1 MKKNKNKEQ
10 LERRLHPRIYHELP
24 LYIAANG
31 YDFKTTTQNIS
42 CSGAYCQ
49 IKKYIP
55 PFTKLA
61 IKMILPIIKKNN
73 RKERI
78 DINCKGVIVRSDDTA
93 KDGFNIAIF
102 FNEISEN
109 QKEKIVQYIHQY
121 LPEKI
126 CQS

>member
-1 MKKNKNKEQ
+1 MKKNKNKGI
-10 LERRLHPRIYHELP
+10 ERRVHPRIYHELP
-24 LYIAANG
+24 LHIAANG

-61 IKMILPIIKKNN
+61 IKMILPINKDNTKGKLDIKCN
-73 RKERI
+73 
-78 DINCKGVIVRSDDTA
+78 GVIVRSDDNIT

-109 QKEKIVQYIHQY
+109 QKEKIAQYIHQY

>member
-1 MKKNKNKEQ
+1 MKKNKSKGI
-10 LERRLHPRIYHELP
+10 ERRIHPRIYHELP

-61 IKMILPIIKKNN
+61 IKMILPIKKNN
-73 RKERI
+73 TKGKI
-78 DINCKGVIVRSDDTA
+78 DIKCNGVIVRSDDTS

-109 QKEKIVQYIHQY
+109 QKEKIAQYIHQY

-126 CQS
+126 C

>member
-1 MKKNKNKEQ
+1 MKKNKNKE
-10 LERRLHPRIYHELP
+10 LERRVHPRIYHELP

-61 IKMILPIIKKNN
+61 IKMILPIKKNN
-73 RKERI
+73 TKEKV
-78 DINCKGVIVRSDDTA
+78 DIKCKGVIVRSDDTT
-93 KDGFNIAIF
+93 KNGFNIAIF

-109 QKEKIVQYIHQY
+109 QREKIVQYIHQY

>member
-1 MKKNKNKEQ
+1 MKKNKSKEID
-10 LERRLHPRIYHELP
+10 RRVDPRIYHELP

-61 IKMILPIIKKNN
+61 IKMTLPIKKNN
-73 RKERI
+73 KKEKI
-78 DINCKGVIVRSDDTA
+78 DIKCKGVIVRSDDTT
-93 KDGFNIAIF
+93 KNGFNIAIF

-109 QKEKIVQYIHQY
+109 QREKIAQYIHQY

-126 CQS
+126 C